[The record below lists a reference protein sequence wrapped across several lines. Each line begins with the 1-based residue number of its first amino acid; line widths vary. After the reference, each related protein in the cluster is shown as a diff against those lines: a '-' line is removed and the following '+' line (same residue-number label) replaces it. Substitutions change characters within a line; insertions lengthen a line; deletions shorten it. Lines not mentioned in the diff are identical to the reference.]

1 MAELLILFL
10 ILLCLVLIVSG
21 IMYKCTDGTTN
32 ASDFSFKTCFKIGD
46 ETDDKPQEV
55 KTAEVTT
62 SPLLSDGFSMGG
74 IVGSSSIGD
83 EDEEELDYASYM
95 DYYNTSSD
103 GVRSREDRYEIC
115 AGIRDNLPG
124 GCGADEDLDG
134 NPFDGDEMVY
144 GDKKYTD
151 FIDIDAKNGL
161 GQCAKICYDQD
172 ETIDGKP
179 CNAFMMSPGQ
189 NADGS
194 PCEPGGGTTCLHDDK
209 TCRLYW
215 SQSKKSDGSQE
226 PNNKKVYRLKTPRA
240 PIDHEGLIER
250 QNQTASKVAT
260 FSGKGYSGIDTGL
273 GLGQHNNTF
282 GGWRSIIV
290 PENFCVHGFTGKNLQ
305 GTRIGSPFSG
315 MITSRDITYSS
326 GSSATIKSVDI
337 GSWGDGECTFHPRTK
352 TDADADEIES
362 ATIDE
367 LQPGNGS
374 CVRKKSGYP
383 QAQAALTELCDSN
396 NIACTDYTS
405 DQCTESDNAKQCC
418 IWE

>member
-1 MAELLILFL
+1 
-10 ILLCLVLIVSG
+10 
-21 IMYKCTDGTTN
+21 MYKCTDGTTN

-134 NPFDGDEMVY
+134 NPFNGDEMVY

-151 FIDIDAKNGL
+151 FIDVDAKNGI

-194 PCEPGGGTTCLHDDK
+194 PCWPGEGTTCLHDDK

-215 SQSKKSDGSQE
+215 SQSKWPDGSQE
-226 PNNKKVYRLKTPRA
+226 PNNKKVYRLKIPKA
-240 PIDHEGLIER
+240 PIDHEGLIET
-250 QNQTASKVAT
+250 QNQTGSKVVM
-260 FSGKGYSGIDTGL
+260 FPLKGYGGMDTGL
-273 GLGQHNNTF
+273 GLGQHNNTL
-282 GGWRSIIV
+282 GSWRSIIV
-290 PENFCVHGFTGKNLQ
+290 PEDFCVHGFTDKNLQ
-305 GTRIGSPFSG
+305 GTRVGSPFSG

-326 GSSATIKSVDI
+326 GSVANIKSVDI
-337 GSWGDGECTFHPRTK
+337 GSWEDGMCTFYPRTK

-362 ATIDE
+362 ATINE

-374 CVRKKSGYP
+374 CVRKRP
-383 QAQAALTELCDSN
+383 AMAQAQAVENEFCESN
-396 NIACTDYTS
+396 NITCTNYTS
-405 DQCTESDNAKQCC
+405 DQCTESASADRCC
-418 IWE
+418 TWE

>member
-10 ILLCLVLIVSG
+10 ILLCIVLIVSG

-46 ETDDKPQEV
+46 ETGDKPQEV
-55 KTAEVTT
+55 KTTEVTT
-62 SPLLSDGFSMGG
+62 SPLLSDGFSMGNM
-74 IVGSSSIGD
+74 VGSSSID

-103 GVRSREDRYEIC
+103 TVWGREDRYEIC
-115 AGIRDNLPG
+115 KGIRDNLKG
-124 GCGADEDLDG
+124 GCGADPTPVE
-134 NPFDGDEMVY
+134 

-151 FIDIDAKNGL
+151 YIDIDVKNGL

-172 ETIDGKP
+172 ETIDSKP

-194 PCEPGGGTTCLHDDK
+194 PCFPGGGTTCLHDDK

-215 SQSKKSDGSQE
+215 SQSKRPDGGQE

-240 PIDHEGLIER
+240 PIDHEGIIETA
-250 QNQTASKVAT
+250 NETASKVT
-260 FSGKGYSGIDTGL
+260 TYSGKSYGGLDTGL

-282 GGWRSIIV
+282 GGWRSIII
-290 PENFCVHGFTGKNLQ
+290 PEDFCVHGYTDKNLQ
-305 GTRIGSPFSG
+305 GDRIGSPFSG

-326 GSSATIKSVDI
+326 GLGATIKSVDI
-337 GSWGDGECTFHPRTK
+337 GSWEDGECTFHPRTK
-352 TDADADEIES
+352 TDADEIGS

-374 CVRKKSGYP
+374 CVRKLSGYP
-383 QAQAALTELCDSN
+383 QAQKTLTEFCDSN

-405 DQCTESDNAKQCC
+405 DQCTDSDNAKRCC
-418 IWE
+418 TWE

>member
-32 ASDFSFKTCFKIGD
+32 ASDFSLKTCFKIGD
-46 ETDDKPQEV
+46 ETGDKPQEV

-62 SPLLSDGFSMGG
+62 SPLLSDGFSMGS
-74 IVGSSSIGD
+74 IVGSSSID
-83 EDEEELDYASYM
+83 EDEEEVDYASYM

-103 GVRSREDRYEIC
+103 AVRSREDRYEIC

-134 NPFDGDEMVY
+134 NPFNGDEMVY

-151 FIDIDAKNGL
+151 FIDVDAKNGI

-194 PCEPGGGTTCLHDDK
+194 PCWPGEGTTCLHDDK

-215 SQSKKSDGSQE
+215 SQSKWPDGSQE
-226 PNNKKVYRLKTPRA
+226 PNNKKVYRLKIPKA
-240 PIDHEGLIER
+240 PIDHEGLIET
-250 QNQTASKVAT
+250 QNQTGSKVVM
-260 FSGKGYSGIDTGL
+260 FPLKGYGGMDTGL
-273 GLGQHNNTF
+273 GLGQHNNTL
-282 GGWRSIIV
+282 GSWRSIIV
-290 PENFCVHGFTGKNLQ
+290 PEDFCVHGFTDKNLQ
-305 GTRIGSPFSG
+305 GTRVGSPFSG

-326 GSSATIKSVDI
+326 GSVANIKSVDI
-337 GSWGDGECTFHPRTK
+337 GSWEDGMCTFYPRTK

-362 ATIDE
+362 ATINE

-374 CVRKKSGYP
+374 CVRKRP
-383 QAQAALTELCDSN
+383 AMAQAQAVENEFCESN
-396 NIACTDYTS
+396 NITCTNYTS
-405 DQCTESDNAKQCC
+405 DQCTESASADRCC
-418 IWE
+418 TWE

>member
-10 ILLCLVLIVSG
+10 ILLCLILIVSG

-46 ETDDKPQEV
+46 ETGDKPQEV
-55 KTAEVTT
+55 KTTEVTM
-62 SPLLSDGFSMGG
+62 SPLLSDGFSMGNM
-74 IVGSSSIGD
+74 VGSSSID

-95 DYYNTSSD
+95 DYYNTSSY
-103 GVRSREDRYEIC
+103 GVRSREERFEIC

-134 NPFDGDEMVY
+134 NAFDGDKTVY

-151 FIDIDAKNGL
+151 FVDIDVKNGL

-194 PCEPGGGTTCLHDDK
+194 PCWPDGGTTCLHDDK

-215 SQSKKSDGSQE
+215 SQSKWPDGSQE

-240 PIDHEGLIER
+240 PIDHEGLIES
-250 QNQTASKVAT
+250 QNQTGSKVTT
-260 FSGKGYSGIDTGL
+260 FSGKSYGGLDTGL

-282 GGWRSIIV
+282 GGWRSIII
-290 PENFCVHGFTGKNLQ
+290 PEDFCVHGFTDKDLQ

-315 MITSRDITYSS
+315 MVTSRDITYSS
-326 GSSATIKSVDI
+326 GSVATIKSVDI
-337 GSWGDGECTFHPRTK
+337 GSWEDGMCTFYTRIK
-352 TDADADEIES
+352 TDADADEIDS
-362 ATIDE
+362 ATIYA

-383 QAQAALTELCDSN
+383 QAQKIKTEFCDSN

-418 IWE
+418 TWE

>member
-1 MAELLILFL
+1 
-10 ILLCLVLIVSG
+10 
-21 IMYKCTDGTTN
+21 MYKCTDGTTN

-62 SPLLSDGFSMGG
+62 SPLLSDGFSMGS
-74 IVGSSSIGD
+74 IVGSSSIDD

-103 GVRSREDRYEIC
+103 RVRSREDRYEIC

-134 NPFDGDEMVY
+134 NPFDGDETVY
-144 GDKKYTD
+144 GDKKYID
-151 FIDIDAKNGL
+151 YIDIDVKNGL
-161 GQCAKICYDQD
+161 GECAKICYDQD
-172 ETIDGKP
+172 ETISGNP

-189 NADGS
+189 N
-194 PCEPGGGTTCLHDDK
+194 DDK

-215 SQSKKSDGSQE
+215 SQSKKSGGSQE

-240 PIDHEGLIER
+240 PIDHEGLIET
-250 QNQTASKVAT
+250 QNQTASKVVV
-260 FSGKGYSGIDTGL
+260 FPGKGYGGIDTGL
-273 GLGQHNNTF
+273 GLGQHNTY
-282 GGWRSIIV
+282 GRSIII
-290 PENFCVHGFTGKNLQ
+290 PEDFCVHGFTDKNLQ

-315 MITSRDITYSS
+315 MVTSRDITYSS
-326 GSSATIKSVDI
+326 GSVATIRSVDI
-337 GSWGDGECTFHPRTK
+337 GSWGDGECTFHPRDKAT
-352 TDADADEIES
+352 ADADEIDS

-374 CVRKKSGYP
+374 CVRKRSAYP
-383 QAQAALTELCDSN
+383 QAQQTETAYCDSN
-396 NIACTDYTS
+396 SITCTDYTS
-405 DQCTESDNAKQCC
+405 DQCTESSNADRCC
-418 IWE
+418 TWE

>member
-1 MAELLILFL
+1 
-10 ILLCLVLIVSG
+10 
-21 IMYKCTDGTTN
+21 MYKCTDGTTN

-62 SPLLSDGFSMGG
+62 SPLLSDGFSMGS
-74 IVGSSSIGD
+74 IVGSSSIDD

-103 GVRSREDRYEIC
+103 RVRSREDRYEIC

-134 NPFDGDEMVY
+134 NPFDGDETVY
-144 GDKKYTD
+144 GDKKYID
-151 FIDIDAKNGL
+151 YIDIDVKNGL
-161 GQCAKICYDQD
+161 GQCAKICYDKD
-172 ETIDGKP
+172 ETIDSKP

-189 NADGS
+189 N
-194 PCEPGGGTTCLHDDK
+194 DDK

-215 SQSKKSDGSQE
+215 SQSKKSGGSQE

-240 PIDHEGLIER
+240 PIDHEGLIET
-250 QNQTASKVAT
+250 QNQTASKVVV
-260 FSGKGYSGIDTGL
+260 FPGKGYGGIDTGL
-273 GLGQHNNTF
+273 GLGQHNTY
-282 GGWRSIIV
+282 GRSIII
-290 PENFCVHGFTGKNLQ
+290 PEDFCVHGFTDKNLQ

-315 MITSRDITYSS
+315 MVTSRDITYSS
-326 GSSATIKSVDI
+326 GSVATIRSVDI
-337 GSWGDGECTFHPRTK
+337 GSWGDGECTFHPRDKAT
-352 TDADADEIES
+352 ADADEIDS

-374 CVRKKSGYP
+374 CVRKRSAYP
-383 QAQAALTELCDSN
+383 QAQQTETAYCDSN
-396 NIACTDYTS
+396 SITCTDYTS
-405 DQCTESDNAKQCC
+405 DQCTESSNADRCC
-418 IWE
+418 TWE

>member
-103 GVRSREDRYEIC
+103 GVRSREDKFQIC
-115 AGIRDNLPG
+115 RGIRDNLPG
-124 GCGADEDLDG
+124 GCGSD
-134 NPFDGDEMVY
+134 NTMVD

-215 SQSKKSDGSQE
+215 SQSKKWDGSQE

-240 PIDHEGLIER
+240 PIDHEGLIET

-326 GSSATIKSVDI
+326 GLSATIKSVDI
-337 GSWGDGECTFHPRTK
+337 GSWEDGMCTFHPRTK

>member
-1 MAELLILFL
+1 
-10 ILLCLVLIVSG
+10 
-21 IMYKCTDGTTN
+21 MYKCTDGTTN

-62 SPLLSDGFSMGG
+62 SPLLSDGFSMGS
-74 IVGSSSIGD
+74 IVGSSSIDD

-103 GVRSREDRYEIC
+103 AVRSREDRYEMC

-134 NPFDGDEMVY
+134 NPFDGDETVY
-144 GDKKYTD
+144 GDKKYID
-151 FIDIDAKNGL
+151 YIDIDVKNGL
-161 GQCAKICYDQD
+161 GQCAKICYDKD
-172 ETIDGKP
+172 ETIDSKP

-189 NADGS
+189 N
-194 PCEPGGGTTCLHDDK
+194 DDK

-215 SQSKKSDGSQE
+215 SQSKKSGGSQE

-240 PIDHEGLIER
+240 PIDHEGLIET
-250 QNQTASKVAT
+250 QNQTASKVVV
-260 FSGKGYSGIDTGL
+260 FPGKGYGGIDTGL
-273 GLGQHNNTF
+273 GLGQHNTY
-282 GGWRSIIV
+282 GRSIII
-290 PENFCVHGFTGKNLQ
+290 PEDFCVHGFTDKNLQ

-315 MITSRDITYSS
+315 MVTSRDITYSS
-326 GSSATIKSVDI
+326 GSVATIRSVDI
-337 GSWGDGECTFHPRTK
+337 GSWGDGECTFHPRDKAT
-352 TDADADEIES
+352 ADADEIDS

-374 CVRKKSGYP
+374 CVRKRSAYP
-383 QAQAALTELCDSN
+383 QAQQTETAYCDSN
-396 NIACTDYTS
+396 SITCTDYTS
-405 DQCTESDNAKQCC
+405 DQCTESSNADRCC
-418 IWE
+418 TWE

>member
-1 MAELLILFL
+1 
-10 ILLCLVLIVSG
+10 
-21 IMYKCTDGTTN
+21 MYKCTDGTTN

-55 KTAEVTT
+55 KTVEVTT

-74 IVGSSSIGD
+74 IIGSSSID
-83 EDEEELDYASYM
+83 DDEEELDYASYM

-103 GVRSREDRYEIC
+103 GVRSREERYKIC

-124 GCGADEDLDG
+124 GCGSEEDLDG
-134 NPFDGDEMVY
+134 NPFDGDEMVS

-151 FIDIDAKNGL
+151 FIDIDVKNGL

-172 ETIDGKP
+172 ETISGNP

-194 PCEPGGGTTCLHDDK
+194 PCWPDEGTTCLHDDK

-215 SQSKKSDGSQE
+215 SQSKWPDDSQE

-240 PIDHEGLIER
+240 PIDHEGLIET

-260 FSGKGYSGIDTGL
+260 FSGKGYSGLETGL

-315 MITSRDITYSS
+315 MVTSRGITYSS
-326 GSSATIKSVDI
+326 GSVATIKSVDI
-337 GSWGDGECTFHPRTK
+337 GSWGDGECTFHPRDKAT
-352 TDADADEIES
+352 ADTDEIDS
-362 ATIDE
+362 DTIDE

-383 QAQAALTELCDSN
+383 QAQATETEFCDSN
-396 NIACTDYTS
+396 SITCTDYTS
-405 DQCTESDNAKQCC
+405 DQCTESDNAKRCC
-418 IWE
+418 TWE

>member
-10 ILLCLVLIVSG
+10 ILLCIVLIVSG

-46 ETDDKPQEV
+46 ETGDKPQEV
-55 KTAEVTT
+55 KTTEVTT
-62 SPLLSDGFSMGG
+62 SPLLSDGFSMGNM
-74 IVGSSSIGD
+74 VGSSSID
-83 EDEEELDYASYM
+83 EDEEQLDYASYM

-103 GVRSREDRYEIC
+103 TVRSREDRYKIC
-115 AGIRDNLPG
+115 AGIRENLPG
-124 GCGADEDLDG
+124 GCGADEDLEG
-134 NPFDGDEMVY
+134 NYFDGDEEVE
-144 GDKKYTD
+144 GDKKYID
-151 FIDIDAKNGL
+151 FIDIDVKNGL

-172 ETIDGKP
+172 ETIDSKP

-194 PCEPGGGTTCLHDDK
+194 PCWPDEGTTCLHDDK

-215 SQSKKSDGSQE
+215 SQSKWMGSQE

-240 PIDHEGLIER
+240 PIDHEGIIETT
-250 QNQTASKVAT
+250 NQTASKVT
-260 FSGKGYSGIDTGL
+260 TYSGKSYDGLDMGL

-282 GGWRSIIV
+282 GGWRSIII
-290 PENFCVHGFTGKNLQ
+290 PEDFCVHGYTDKNLQ
-305 GTRIGSPFSG
+305 GDRIGNPFSG

-326 GSSATIKSVDI
+326 GLGATIKSVDI
-337 GSWGDGECTFHPRTK
+337 GSWEDGECTFHPRTK
-352 TDADADEIES
+352 TVADEDEIDS

-374 CVRKKSGYP
+374 CVRKRP
-383 QAQAALTELCDSN
+383 AMAQAQATENEFCDSN
-396 NIACTDYTS
+396 NIICTNYTS
-405 DQCTESDNAKQCC
+405 DQCTESDNADRCC
-418 IWE
+418 TWE

>member
-32 ASDFSFKTCFKIGD
+32 ASDFSFNTCFKIGD

-55 KTAEVTT
+55 KTTEVTT
-62 SPLLSDGFSMGG
+62 SPLLSDGFSMGD
-74 IVGSSSIGD
+74 IVGSCSIDED

-103 GVRSREDRYEIC
+103 GVRSREERFRIC
-115 AGIRDNLPG
+115 KGILEKKPG
-124 GCGADEDLDG
+124 GCGAD
-134 NPFDGDEMVY
+134 NTMVD

-151 FIDIDAKNGL
+151 FVDIDVKNGL

-194 PCEPGGGTTCLHDDK
+194 PCWPDGGTTCLHDDK

-215 SQSKKSDGSQE
+215 SQSKRPDGRQE
-226 PNNKKVYRLKTPRA
+226 PNNKKVYRLKSPRA
-240 PIDHEGLIER
+240 PIDHEGLIET
-250 QNQTASKVAT
+250 QNQTGSKVAM
-260 FSGKGYSGIDTGL
+260 FSLKGYGGTDTGL

-290 PENFCVHGFTGKNLQ
+290 PEEFCVHGFTDKNLQ
-305 GTRIGSPFSG
+305 GTRIGTYELAG
-315 MITSRDITYSS
+315 MVTSRDITYSS
-326 GSSATIKSVDI
+326 GSVAAIKSVDI
-337 GSWGDGECTFHPRTK
+337 GSWEDGMCTFYPRTK
-352 TDADADEIES
+352 TVADADEIDS
-362 ATIDE
+362 ATIDA

-383 QAQAALTELCDSN
+383 HGQAALTEFCDSN

-405 DQCTESDNAKQCC
+405 DQCTESDDAKKCC
-418 IWE
+418 TWE

>member
-1 MAELLILFL
+1 
-10 ILLCLVLIVSG
+10 
-21 IMYKCTDGTTN
+21 
-32 ASDFSFKTCFKIGD
+32 
-46 ETDDKPQEV
+46 
-55 KTAEVTT
+55 
-62 SPLLSDGFSMGG
+62 MGS
-74 IVGSSSIGD
+74 IVGSSSIDD

-124 GCGADEDLDG
+124 GCGAD
-134 NPFDGDEMVY
+134 NTMVY

-151 FIDIDAKNGL
+151 YIDIDVKNGL
-161 GQCAKICYDQD
+161 GECAKICYDQD
-172 ETIDGKP
+172 ETISGNP

-194 PCEPGGGTTCLHDDK
+194 PCWPDGGTTCLHDDK

-215 SQSKKSDGSQE
+215 SQSKWADDGQE

-240 PIDHEGLIER
+240 PIDHEGLIEN
-250 QNQTASKVAT
+250 QNKTASKVAT
-260 FSGKGYSGIDTGL
+260 FSGKGYSGLETGL

-290 PENFCVHGFTGKNLQ
+290 PENFCVHGFTSENLQ

-315 MITSRDITYSS
+315 MITSRDITTSS
-326 GSSATIKSVDI
+326 GYGVSIKSVDI
-337 GSWGDGECTFHPRTK
+337 GSWGDGECTFYPRTK

-374 CVRKKSGYP
+374 CIRKQNPGP
-383 QAQAALTELCDSN
+383 TLRAECDAR
-396 NIACTDYTS
+396 NIACTSYTS
-405 DQCTESDNAKQCC
+405 EQCTESYDAERCC
-418 IWE
+418 TWE